1 MTSILVDSND
11 SYVYIEIITLI
22 LVMSQGPDGPKGP
35 TGISGRR
42 GLQGDG
48 RGPTG
53 ANLYSGGLLTVAETV
68 ESAEPSLTLVEAN
81 TGTYYSFLNTN
92 PNDGSCAITL
102 PSSDPANIGTF
113 WVIKN
118 LNTTY
123 KLTLNFVSESGTAV
137 YKGNNTSTTVD
148 IAKGNS
154 CILAYS
160 GTSGNYIVF

>member
-1 MTSILVDSND
+1 M
-11 SYVYIEIITLI
+11 YIEIITLI

-68 ESAEPSLTLVEAN
+68 ESVNPSLTLVEAN
-81 TGTYYSFLNTN
+81 TGTYYSVLNTS
-92 PNDGSCAITL
+92 PNDGGCAVTL
-102 PSSDPANIGTF
+102 PSSNANIGTF

-123 KLTLNFVSESGTAV
+123 KLTLNLVSESVTAV

-148 IAKGNS
+148 IAKGNG